1 MSFLKFLPLLAV
13 LLTAPLLVPAQRR
26 ATPAAPAKAAV
37 QKPRFIPAKARAA
50 RSKAPARPAAA
61 VLPPGSPSFIQ
72 YLHSPWVDS
81 LMRVLTPNQRAAQ
94 LFMVAAYSNRSRAD
108 EDTISALIKQYGIGG
123 LIFFQGGPGR
133 QARLLN
139 RYQSQ
144 SRVPLLVAM
153 DGEWG
158 VGMRLDSVVKFPYQM
173 SLGGDVD
180 TTLLYD
186 MGREVAGQFRRL
198 GMHVNF
204 APVVDVNNNAANPVI
219 GFRSWGENPAAV
231 ARDSRQYMR
240 GMQDAGILAVAKH
253 FPGHGDVDADSH
265 LALPTVRVDR
275 RRLDTLELPPFRRL
289 IAGGLGG
296 MMVAHLNV
304 PALDTVP
311 GPSTLSRPI
320 VTDFL
325 RREMGFQGLIFTDA
339 MNMKGVT
346 SMFPPGEA
354 DVRALL
360 AGNDILE
367 FSKNVPLAINMVR
380 AAVDSGRISQREID
394 EHCRR
399 VLAMKQ
405 WAGLNHYQPISTKNL
420 YEDLNAPHA
429 QYLSHRL
436 TELSI
441 TLLRNEKNFLPL
453 QRLDTLRIAT
463 LVLGGNPRD
472 TTDFQQA
479 VADYAPAAHFH
490 APAAASLDEL
500 MKLRAALKPYNLIL
514 VSLQNLGRLPATNF
528 GITPEE
534 NMLLRELLS
543 QTQQVVLS
551 VFGSAYAVAKVRDL
565 DRAAGVVLAYQ
576 ESPNAQRL
584 AVQAIFGGI
593 GTTGKLPVTVS
604 DSYPRGFGLRTTG
617 GQRLAFAYP
626 ESVGLDGRLE
636 ARVDSLLG
644 RALAA
649 QAFPGAQVVIAR
661 RGTVVLRK
669 SYGNH
674 TYAGYGTAAEASEGT
689 AKKRRPRNQP
699 AATPMATVAPATVPR
714 PVHDDDL
721 YDLASLTKTL
731 AAAPAL
737 LKLQEQGRFS
747 PDSTLDQYFPF
758 LRGTDK
764 AGLRLREVLAH
775 QAGLPAGISFWKE
788 LIGKNGQPRR
798 RYFHADSSARYPL
811 PVAAGLWGRKDLPA
825 RLYQEIGASPLNEK
839 PGYVYSDLSFMLY
852 PALVQARTG
861 QSLEAFLQQQ
871 VYRPL
876 GASTLGFRP
885 TNRFP
890 LARIVPT
897 EVDSAFRRQLLH
909 GTVHDESAALLG
921 GLSGNAGLFGSA
933 TDVAKLAQTYAWG
946 GRYGGQQIFDQA
958 LLADWTR
965 CQFCPDNRRALAFDR
980 PATEPGRNAPPGAS
994 PDSFGHSGFTGTY
1007 FWVDPKAELVVV
1019 LLTNRVHPS
1028 RSNNKLSELGVR
1040 SALLQLALEAVRK

>member
-1 MSFLKFLPLLAV
+1 
-13 LLTAPLLVPAQRR
+13 
-26 ATPAAPAKAAV
+26 
-37 QKPRFIPAKARAA
+37 
-50 RSKAPARPAAA
+50 
-61 VLPPGSPSFIQ
+61 
-72 YLHSPWVDS
+72 
-81 LMRVLTPNQRAAQ
+81 MRVLTPDQRAAQ
-94 LFMVAAYSNRSRAD
+94 LFMVAAYSNRTRVD
-108 EDTISALIKQYGIGG
+108 EDSISALINQYGIGG

-173 SLGGDVD
+173 SLGGGID

-186 MGREVAGQFRRL
+186 MGHEVARQFKRL

-231 ARDSRQYMR
+231 SRDSRQYMR

-275 RRLDTLELPPFRRL
+275 RRLDSLELPPFRSL

-304 PALDTVP
+304 PSLDTVP

-325 RREMGFQGLIFTDA
+325 RKEMGFKGLVFTDA
-339 MNMKGVT
+339 MNMKGVIT
-346 SMFPPGEA
+346 KYPPGEA
-354 DVRALL
+354 DVRALM

-367 FSKNVPLAINMVR
+367 FSKNVPLAIKMVR
-380 AAVDSGRISQREID
+380 IAVDSGRISQKEID

-399 VLAMKQ
+399 VLALKQ
-405 WAGLNHYQPISTKNL
+405 WAGLNRYRPIETKNL
-420 YEDLNAPHA
+420 YEDLNYPHA

-441 TLLRNEKNFLPL
+441 TLLRNQKNLLPL

-463 LVLGGNPRD
+463 LVLGGSSD
-472 TTDFQQA
+472 TSDFQKT

-490 APAAASLDEL
+490 AAASPTLDEL
-500 MKLRAALKPYNLIL
+500 IKLRDALKPYNLVL
-514 VSLQNLGRLPATNF
+514 VSLQGLGRLPATNF
-528 GITPEE
+528 GISPET
-534 NMLLRELLS
+534 NLLLRELVS
-543 QTQQVVLS
+543 QKQTLVLS

-576 ESPNAQRL
+576 ESPNAQSL
-584 AVQAIFGGI
+584 AAQAIFGGI
-593 GTTGKLPVTVS
+593 ATTGKLPVTVS
-604 DSYPRGFGLRTTG
+604 DRYARGFGLRTAG
-617 GQRLAFAYP
+617 GQRLAYAFP

-636 ARVDSLLG
+636 ARVDSLIG

-674 TYAGYGTAAEASEGT
+674 TYAGFGNVSEEEET
-689 AKKRRPRNQP
+689 SRDRKRKKRDQAVPP
-699 AATPMATVAPATVPR
+699 TSVAAPTTVPR
-714 PVHDDDL
+714 PVRDGDI
-721 YDLASLTKTL
+721 YDLASLTKLMAST
-731 AAAPAL
+731 PAL
-737 LKLQEQGRFS
+737 LKLQEQGKFS
-747 PDSTLDQYFPF
+747 PDSSMGQYFPF
-758 LRGTDK
+758 LRGTNK
-764 AGLRLREVLAH
+764 ADLRMRDVLTH
-775 QAGLPAGISFWKE
+775 QARLKAWIPFWKE
-788 LIGKNGQPRR
+788 LTKKNGQLRR
-798 RYFHADSSARYPL
+798 RYFRADSSARFPL
-811 PVAAGLWGRKDLPA
+811 QVADELWARKTLPA
-825 RLYQEIGASPLNEK
+825 RLYKEIGESPLNEK
-839 PGYVYSDLSFMLY
+839 PGYVYSDLSFILY
-852 PALVQARTG
+852 PELVKARTG
-861 QSLEAFLQQQ
+861 QTFDAFLQQQ

-876 GASTLGFRP
+876 GASTMGFRP
-885 TNRFP
+885 TNRFT
-890 LARIVPT
+890 LRRIVPT

-909 GTVHDESAALLG
+909 GTVHDEGAALLG
-921 GLSGNAGLFGSA
+921 GLSGHAGLFGSA

-946 GRYGGQQIFDQA
+946 GRYGNQQVFNKEIM
-958 LLADWTR
+958 ADWTR

-980 PATEPGRNAPPGAS
+980 PAANPTVNSAKS
-994 PDSFGHSGFTGTY
+994 VSQSSYGHTGYTGTY
-1007 FWVDPKAELVVV
+1007 FWVDPKEELVVV

-1028 RSNNKLSELGVR
+1028 RNNNKLTEMSVR
-1040 SALLQLALEAVRK
+1040 SSLLQLALEAVRK